1 MRGACIIP
9 AKGNSRRLPRK
20 NALALGG
27 RPLVCRAV
35 DSALGAQRFG
45 FVAVSSND
53 PEILALAE
61 AAGAAP
67 LVRDQ
72 ALCGDQVRAKDV
84 VHAHLAALGREFDYV
99 AMLMPTTPFRTA
111 DHVREAVDIFVAS
124 GRPCLASVCEYDFHP
139 ALALA
144 VEQGALQPFFG
155 GGLAWEREEGLRPA
169 FHLNGAVYLA
179 RWAFFMAERTF
190 VAADAAAYVMDRLA
204 SLDVD
209 TPEDFRL
216 AQMALGLAAEG
227 T

>member
-1 MRGACIIP
+1 MKGACIIP

-20 NALALGG
+20 NALPLGG

-35 DSALGAQRFG
+35 DSALEAQRFE

-53 PEILALAE
+53 EEILTLAK
-61 AAGAAP
+61 AAGAEP

-84 VHAHLAALGREFDYV
+84 VHAHLIALGREFDYV
-99 AMLMPTTPFRTA
+99 AMLMPTTPLRTSA
-111 DHVREAVDIFVAS
+111 HVREAVDLFVAS

-139 ALALA
+139 ALALT
-144 VEQGALQPFFG
+144 VEEGTVQPYFG
-155 GGLAWEREEGLRPA
+155 GVMAWEREETHRPA

-179 RWAFFMAERTF
+179 SYTFFMAARTF
-190 VAADAAAYVMDRLA
+190 VAADTAVYFMDRLA

-216 AQMALGLAAEG
+216 VEMAVALTAGEM
-227 T
+227 